1 MTRAALLDAQ
11 LQSRAALGVFGVLR
25 TSGAL
30 RASGALG
37 ASGEAA
43 VSRIIVWHPD
53 DARSAFGRA
62 APVARSAQEKITL
75 PKVPA

>member
-25 TSGAL
+25 ASGAL
-30 RASGALG
+30 R